1 MLLHYFGSKDRLLAA
16 AMQEFATR
24 QRQLVL
30 EELTRHPVR
39 DPHHHVMAFWRSF
52 ASKEREPFLLLLLEM
67 WVAALRDPKR
77 LGVFF
82 EATRGYFDLTVQ
94 MLFDSGLPRAQA
106 TVSATVY
113 LAALR
118 GLMLDLLATG
128 DRTRIEAAAARI
140 AALIDADVAANQQ
153 AGAERPPSRS

>member
-16 AMQEFATR
+16 AMQEFAVR
-24 QRQLVL
+24 QRQFVL
-30 EELTRHPVR
+30 DELTRHPVR

-52 ASKEREPFLLLLLEM
+52 APKEREPFLLLLLEM

-77 LGVFF
+77 LGAFLDS
-82 EATRGYFDLTVQ
+82 TRGYFDLAVQ
-94 MLFDSGLPRAQA
+94 MLSDSGVPRAQA
-106 TVSATVY
+106 AVDATVY

-140 AALIDADVAANQQ
+140 AALIDADVAASQQ
-153 AGAERPPSRS
+153 AGG